1 MIELRTLGGVD
12 LRSCDGQTAIPLA
25 AQPKRLALLVYLAL
39 GNSSGFRRRDSAVGH
54 LWPELDT
61 LHARG
66 ALRQALHS
74 LRRLTGEGAIVT
86 RGEEEIGVNRE
97 ILWCDAVA
105 FREGIELGKYEEA
118 LKLYRGDFLEGFF
131 ASDVAPEFDQWIC
144 DTRLD
149 LRRRASGAAW
159 AVADAHRAKAD
170 LANASSFARQASAL
184 AVEDENGVAR
194 LISFLDQLGDRS
206 GALDAYDELST
217 RLKREYN
224 AVPSPETQALIKR
237 VRERTVASKSV
248 LSSAA
253 TMNAVTNQVPDTR
266 SAAVSELEAPPPN
279 RSKNVNAPP
288 THKWRNRYF
297 GVAAAMALALVVVAI
312 AKLGQASAAAPYSVA
327 VVPLQD
333 LSADTSRAYI
343 ADGVTDQLITDL
355 AQLGSLQVI
364 NRRTMMNYRGSRK
377 TDREIAKELNVD
389 AVISG
394 TIQSLGDTVRM
405 TAQLVLAHNDRAI
418 WAQTFEGT
426 RGDLLRMQRE
436 AARIAAQRMRGVLTP
451 SQETRLP
458 HERQMDSEALDFYIK
473 GRYYWNKRGPGLL
486 RSIGM
491 FTQALDLDP
500 TFALAYSGIAD
511 SYVQLGYGNG
521 LAPDDAFPKARA
533 AALRALELDSTLAEP
548 HAALAFVHLYYD
560 WDWPG
565 ADKEFRRAISLN
577 PSYATAHEWYGLFLA
592 AMGRSADARS
602 EEKRAAELDPLSV
615 PVAGTAAWVLFYTG
629 DVEGA
634 KHDIEIALRED
645 SSFGLGHLYLGR
657 MYQEGRQ
664 FDSAL
669 AQYETTGPLRDWV
682 PTVAGKGYVL
692 GAIGKRA
699 EARATLA
706 RLDSMSRKSYVTAYG
721 IALIY
726 AALRKPDSAFAWL
739 DRGVTERTNW
749 MVWLNRDRR
758 WDPIRNDPR
767 FAALTHKIGL
777 PK

>member
-364 NRRTMMNYRGSRK
+364 NRRTTS
-377 TDREIAKELNVD
+377 A
-389 AVISG
+389 
-394 TIQSLGDTVRM
+394 
-405 TAQLVLAHNDRAI
+405 
-418 WAQTFEGT
+418 
-426 RGDLLRMQRE
+426 
-436 AARIAAQRMRGVLTP
+436 P
-451 SQETRLP
+451 S
-458 HERQMDSEALDFYIK
+458 
-473 GRYYWNKRGPGLL
+473 
-486 RSIGM
+486 
-491 FTQALDLDP
+491 
-500 TFALAYSGIAD
+500 
-511 SYVQLGYGNG
+511 
-521 LAPDDAFPKARA
+521 
-533 AALRALELDSTLAEP
+533 
-548 HAALAFVHLYYD
+548 
-560 WDWPG
+560 
-565 ADKEFRRAISLN
+565 
-577 PSYATAHEWYGLFLA
+577 
-592 AMGRSADARS
+592 
-602 EEKRAAELDPLSV
+602 
-615 PVAGTAAWVLFYTG
+615 
-629 DVEGA
+629 
-634 KHDIEIALRED
+634 
-645 SSFGLGHLYLGR
+645 
-657 MYQEGRQ
+657 
-664 FDSAL
+664 
-669 AQYETTGPLRDWV
+669 
-682 PTVAGKGYVL
+682 
-692 GAIGKRA
+692 
-699 EARATLA
+699 
-706 RLDSMSRKSYVTAYG
+706 
-721 IALIY
+721 
-726 AALRKPDSAFAWL
+726 
-739 DRGVTERTNW
+739 
-749 MVWLNRDRR
+749 
-758 WDPIRNDPR
+758 
-767 FAALTHKIGL
+767 
-777 PK
+777 